1 MDADKVVDCR
11 GLNCPIP
18 VIKVKKAIE
27 EMQSGQ
33 VLRLEAT
40 DKASINDMPAFAKR
54 TGNEIVESMEE
65 NGIYIFYIKKA

>member
-11 GLNCPIP
+11 GLSCPIP

-40 DKASINDMPAFAKR
+40 DKASINDMPAFARR

>member
-33 VLRLEAT
+33 VLKLEAT
-40 DKASINDMPAFAKR
+40 DKGSMNDMPAFARR
-54 TGNEIVESMEE
+54 TGNEIIESMEE